1 MRVRRV
7 VTGEAKN
14 GKAVL
19 VGDDEVTPIVVALLP
34 GAEFHRIWGCDA
46 VPEVPASAQAPQPK
60 GWFPP
65 AGGFRFALVTLP
77 PGTAT
82 LPGDLDMEEAL
93 EEFQEKLPGFAEVM
107 EPDSPGMHT
116 SDSVDVVLIVSGQ
129 AILELDDG
137 AQVTLGA
144 GDCVVQNGTRH
155 AWRNPTSQ
163 PCTMAAAVV
172 GAHRTA

>member
-1 MRVRRV
+1 MQVRRV
-7 VTGEAKN
+7 VTGKIRS
-14 GKAVL
+14 GKAV
-19 VGDDEVTPIVVALLP
+19 VVDDDEVAPIVVSLLP
-34 GAEFHRIWGCDA
+34 GAEFHRIWGCDS
-46 VPEVPASAQAPQPK
+46 VPEVPMSDENTQPK
-60 GWFPP
+60 NWFPP
-65 AGGFRFALVTLP
+65 PGGFRFALVTLP
-77 PGTAT
+77 PDTAT
-82 LPGDLDMEEAL
+82 LPGELDTEEAL
-93 EEFQEKLPGFAEVM
+93 GEFEEKLPGFAEVM
-107 EPDSPGMHT
+107 EPDSPGMHM

-172 GAHRTA
+172 GAYRTT